1 MLTSV
6 RYLRGISYPNILQ
19 WVVRITKKELQAQF
33 HPEDLFLVVTPMP
46 KYGQRSTFLKRLYN
60 IVPLKAKTIDQHPES
75 LHSTSCGTGEHLRAT
90 APSTTQRSLN
100 STLRACTAPHEALE
114 TEHTIRPSRTTQ
126 KPINSALKACKAG
139 EHHGTPYY
147 TTIERP
153 LNSTLRASKSPN
165 VVHWR
170 HL

>member
-1 MLTSV
+1 
-6 RYLRGISYPNILQ
+6 
-19 WVVRITKKELQAQF
+19 
-33 HPEDLFLVVTPMP
+33 MP
-46 KYGQRSTFLKRLYN
+46 KYGQKLTFLGGYIILYRSKLR
-60 IVPLKAKTIDQHPES
+60 PLI
-75 LHSTSCGTGEHLRAT
+75 STLRACIAPHVVLENTLGPQAT

-100 STLRACTAPHEALE
+100 STLRACTSPHVALE

-126 KPINSALKACKAG
+126 RPINSLTVPLKPSCGTG
-139 EHHGTPYY
+139 EHHGIPYY

-165 VVHWR
+165 MVHWR